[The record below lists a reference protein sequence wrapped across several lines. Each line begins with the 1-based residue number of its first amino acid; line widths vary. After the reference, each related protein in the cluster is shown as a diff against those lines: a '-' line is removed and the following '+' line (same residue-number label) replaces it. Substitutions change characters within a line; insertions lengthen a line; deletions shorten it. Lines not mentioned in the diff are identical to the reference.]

1 MTLPHTQDSTSTDV
15 TNERRPVAVVVN
27 GERRRA
33 FVEPRRLLSDYLRH
47 DLGLTGTH
55 VGCEHG
61 VCGACT
67 VLVDGEMVRSCLTFA
82 VQVDG
87 AEIETVEGMDD
98 GGSLSPIQQAF
109 REKHGLQCGFCTP
122 GMLLSTKA
130 LLAENADPSREEIRE
145 FLSGNVC
152 RCTGYV
158 GIVDSVEAAA
168 EYTRAGTATAGP
180 LAGSDQAAVTQNGG
194 TSS

>member
-1 MTLPHTQDSTSTDV
+1 MTLQGTHESTDQV
-15 TNERRPVAVVVN
+15 SDERRPIAVVVN
-27 GERRRA
+27 GEPRRA
-33 FVEPRRLLSDYLRH
+33 FVEPRRLLSDFLRH

-67 VLVDGEMVRSCLTFA
+67 VLVDGEMLRSCLAFA

-98 GGSLSPIQQAF
+98 GGSLSPIQRAF

-130 LLAENADPSREEIRE
+130 LLAENPDPSREEIRE

-168 EYTRAGTATAGP
+168 EYARTRAATTGP
-180 LAGSDQAAVTQNGG
+180 FAGSDQAAVTQNGG
-194 TSS
+194 SSS